1 MTTTLTKFYPVKKTK
16 EKVILTV
23 TIGDSQMGITAVS
36 LDGAQLVPGHLG
48 TLTLDLGAGPEI
60 KGKTLV
66 CTTTVSDVS
75 AETNHTSVT
84 YALQG
89 GIEPYSH
96 LLEETVPV
104 NGGKMSYTA
113 SFWFFS

>member
-1 MTTTLTKFYPVKKTK
+1 MTTTLTKFYAVKKTK
-16 EKVILTV
+16 ERVVLTV

-36 LDGAQLVPGHLG
+36 LDGVQLVPGHLN
-48 TLTLDLGAGPEI
+48 TLTLDLGTGPELR
-60 KGKTLV
+60 GKTLI

-84 YALQG
+84 YALDG
-89 GIEPYSH
+89 GVEPYSH
-96 LLEETVPV
+96 SLDETVME
-104 NGGKMSYTA
+104 NAGKMSYTA